1 MSKEILQ
8 ECFALL
14 DAEYGDK
21 LTDQQRAFKKELFF
35 KIIGKYP
42 PEKVKE
48 MTLTMIKN
56 RKFSNYPKIAEMVEI
71 IEGNKEEETELAW
84 AYLLEQVS
92 RYGYYYSVSFQKY
105 PAIGGFIESE
115 GGWINFCDKLSDAQ
129 DDGKEIWIKKEFE
142 KSYSAFKK
150 REVPTYFEG
159 YFEIENNKKG
169 YDNQKL
175 IETFGM
181 TIDGRKKRPLQIEGG
196 KNDRT

>member
-92 RYGYYYSVSFQKY
+92 KYGYWHSVSFPKY

-115 GGWINFCDKLSDAQ
+115 GGWLNFCDKLSDAQ
-129 DDGKEIWIKKEFE
+129 DYRKEIWIKKEFE

-181 TIDGRKKRPLQIEGG
+181 TIDGRKKRPLQIEGD
-196 KNDRT
+196 KNE

>member
-92 RYGYYYSVSFQKY
+92 KYGYWHSVSFPKY

-115 GGWINFCDKLSDAQ
+115 GGWLNFCDKLSDAQ
-129 DDGKEIWIKKEFE
+129 DDRKEIWIKKEFE

-181 TIDGRKKRPLQIEGG
+181 TIDGRKKRPLQIEGD
-196 KNDRT
+196 KNE